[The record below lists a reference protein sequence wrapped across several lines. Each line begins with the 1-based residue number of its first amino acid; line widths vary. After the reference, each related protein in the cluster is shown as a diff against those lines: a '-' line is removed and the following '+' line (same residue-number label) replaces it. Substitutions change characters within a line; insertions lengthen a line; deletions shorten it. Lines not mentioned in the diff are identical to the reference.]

1 MTTGKTAPWRWVS
14 LEVVLAVHD
23 RQIAEHGG
31 ADGIRDLGLIDSA
44 LASPINLSSY
54 GDPDAAA
61 LAAAYAHGLVSSH
74 GFVDGNKR
82 TGWVAARLFL
92 LENGCSLAFE
102 PFDAIRIIEAVAAGR
117 VSEAELASWF
127 RLRLDA

>member
-1 MTTGKTAPWRWVS
+1 MSGRMVGNAQLV
-14 LEVVLAVHD
+14 
-23 RQIAEHGG
+23 
-31 ADGIRDLGLIDSA
+31 
-44 LASPINLSSY
+44 
-54 GDPDAAA
+54 
-61 LAAAYAHGLVSSH
+61 AAAYGHGLMSSQ
-74 GFVDGNKR
+74 GFVDGIKR

-127 RLRLDA
+127 RLRLDG